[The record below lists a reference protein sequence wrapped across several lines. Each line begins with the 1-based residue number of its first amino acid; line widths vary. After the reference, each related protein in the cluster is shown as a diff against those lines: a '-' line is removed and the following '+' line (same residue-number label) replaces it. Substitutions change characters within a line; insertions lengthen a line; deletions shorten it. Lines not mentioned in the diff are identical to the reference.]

1 MNIKLRTEKISI
13 DLAESIPETPKS
25 IFRNEKISINSTACF
40 SIIYLDLM
48 LEKFLAPLKIYN

>member
-1 MNIKLRTEKISI
+1 MNLRTEKIPI
-13 DLAESIPETPKS
+13 DLAESISKTPKS
-25 IFRNEKISINSTACF
+25 IFRIEKIYINSTASF